1 MGFSR
6 IAHLPSNSFLT
17 AVPAESIKM
26 AEDRVNITLQS
37 MDIFEDQVAEK
48 KEILKGVV
56 KLNTV
61 RRKGQENLSLLAV
74 EETDDVEH

>member
-1 MGFSR
+1 
-6 IAHLPSNSFLT
+6 
-17 AVPAESIKM
+17 M
-26 AEDRVNITLQS
+26 AGDRVNITLQS